1 LQQELEGQNRRDFA
15 GGKSARKL
23 RKELLKETF
32 TLALL
37 GGKKHNADSGCPAA
51 TSFSSA
57 LLSSEERGWAR
68 HHPFLLNTSN
78 ALHTFIIS
86 ILLAAVGRVQRRLPA
101 APCLCL
107 LPFSEQKLVIFHSLY
122 LYNVLRAVQ

>member
-23 RKELLKETF
+23 RKERLKETL

-37 GGKKHNADSGCPAA
+37 GGKKHNIDSGCPAA

-78 ALHTFIIS
+78 ALNKFIIF
-86 ILLAAVGRVQRRLPA
+86 ILLAAVGRMRRLPA